1 MDTNRRLTLR
11 AAGGAGFQAALGSA
25 GLLRAGAADAQAFNA
40 AAFQARSVS
49 DALKALGAGAP
60 ADSREVAITAPEIAE
75 NGAVVQVAV
84 RSALPRTDFIALLV
98 DRNPNA
104 LAGAF
109 ELPDGTDPDVTL
121 RIKMSQTSQVVAL
134 VRADGRYYWA
144 RREIKVTIGG
154 CG

>member
-49 DALKALGAGAP
+49 DALKELGAGAP

-109 ELPDGTDPDVTL
+109 EIPDGTDPDVTL

-134 VRADGRYYWA
+134 GRADGRYYWA

>member
-1 MDTNRRLTLR
+1 MDRNRRLTLR
-11 AAGGAGFQAALGSA
+11 AAGGAGLQGALGSA
-25 GLLRAGAADAQAFNA
+25 GLLRAGAADAQAFNP
-40 AAFQARSVS
+40 AAFQARSV
-49 DALKALGAGAP
+49 AEVLKALGAGTP

-84 RSALPRTDFIALLV
+84 RSALARTDFIALLV

-109 ELPDGTDPDVTL
+109 EIPEGTDPDVTM

-134 VRADGRYYWA
+134 VRAEGRYYSA